1 MAENKIIPGSGYHH
15 IAIKASDY
23 ERSLAFYRDGLG
35 FKETVSWG
43 EGDSRAC
50 MLDLGDGNYLELF
63 AGGPPAGRPEGDWI
77 HYCLR
82 TTDCDTAFAAAIRAG
97 ATVVSEPQDF
107 RIPSEPYVDIRN
119 CFFKGPDGELIEFF
133 QYK

>member
-1 MAENKIIPGSGYHH
+1 MTEKNKIPGAGYHH

-23 ERSLAFYRDGLG
+23 ERSLTFYRDGLG
-35 FKETVSWG
+35 FTEAVSWG

-63 AGGPPAGRPEGDWI
+63 AGGPPEGRPEGDWV

-82 TTDCDTAFAAAIRAG
+82 TSDCDKAYQTVVDAG
-97 ATVVSEPQDF
+97 ATIVSEPNDVS
-107 RIPSEPYVDIRN
+107 IPSEPPLKIRN
-119 CFFKGPDGELIEFF
+119 CFFKGPDGELLEFF
-133 QYK
+133 EYK